1 MCWWAIRDVWTLMDL
16 GLRGR
21 VAIIGGASK
30 GIGRATAVML
40 AAEGCRVALAARG
53 EAALTE
59 ALSQIGASGG
69 DAIAVACDMSRDGD
83 IKKLVAETVER
94 FSSIDVV
101 VNNAGGPA

>member
-16 GLRGR
+16 GLRAR
-21 VAIIGGASK
+21 VAIVGGASK

-53 EAALTE
+53 EAALNE
-59 ALSQIGASGG
+59 AVDQIRASGG
-69 DAIAVACDMSRDGD
+69 DAIGIACDMSRDGD

-94 FSSIDVV
+94 F
-101 VNNAGGPA
+101 GGVD